1 MPTFARRFLT
11 SLSILTLSAAAF
23 CASTTPISAFEP
35 TTPDETA
42 IYNARLIPAP
52 VAVEFGR
59 RVVVLNDRLE
69 VALVLPDEAVADE
82 AALGAVVQST
92 KAFLAEK
99 FAAKV
104 DPKAFSATQAAQ
116 LFGERAAQNA
126 DFAQIAEAVAPNA
139 DFFKAPNALKVF
151 AVADSAVAADAS
163 PAEIAE
169 KRETSAGTLVIAAS
183 DAAGIRDSLKTIFQ
197 LAEPFGDTLKT
208 SRFLVPETKIEDRP
222 ALGFRGIH
230 LCWFPETNAARIEQ
244 AIRIAALY
252 KFNYAVIEFW
262 GTFPFENHPELY
274 WDEFHTTK
282 DEVVKLVKLGK
293 ELGIELIPQLNI
305 FGHATAAR
313 VSVGKHVVLDR
324 YPEYAPLFEPDGW
337 TWRVSN
343 PEARALLTECVLEL
357 YETFDKPRYF
367 HLGCDEAYS
376 AATGFE
382 ARRGGPYVDALAS
395 WLVWFRDVLAERNC
409 RVMMWHDMLIEP
421 KPEFKGYVVSG
432 GPKTRG
438 LLERLPKDVVVC
450 DWEYYIKPPK
460 DGKWPTTA
468 FFQGQG
474 FDVLVCPWRDTTG
487 IRSLATYAAETNGMG
502 VLCTTWHHFYGGDM
516 RNILIYGAQAAWG
529 TRYRGGNLNVEFN
542 RHLKQ
547 ASEPI
552 KNKKYV
558 VHGVN
563 DWQVIPETNGPQG

>member
-1 MPTFARRFLT
+1 
-11 SLSILTLSAAAF
+11 
-23 CASTTPISAFEP
+23 
-35 TTPDETA
+35 
-42 IYNARLIPAP
+42 
-52 VAVEFGR
+52 
-59 RVVVLNDRLE
+59 
-69 VALVLPDEAVADE
+69 
-82 AALGAVVQST
+82 
-92 KAFLAEK
+92 
-99 FAAKV
+99 
-104 DPKAFSATQAAQ
+104 
-116 LFGERAAQNA
+116 ERAAQNA
-126 DFAQIAEAVAPNA
+126 EFAQIAEAVAPNA
-139 DFFKAPNALKVF
+139 DFFKTPNASKIF
-151 AVADSAVAADAS
+151 AVADVAVAADAS

-183 DAAGIRDSLKTIFQ
+183 DAAGIRDSLKTLFQ

-244 AIRIAALY
+244 AIRIAAFY

-262 GTFPFENHPELY
+262 GTFPFEKHPELY

-282 DEVVKLVKLGK
+282 EEVVKLVKLGK

-324 YPEYAPLFEPDGW
+324 YPEFAPLFEPDGW

-382 ARRGGPYVDALAS
+382 ARRGGPYVDALAD

-409 RVMMWHDMLIEP
+409 RVMMWHDMLIDSA
-421 KPEFKGYVVSG
+421 KFRGYTAMG
-432 GPKTRG
+432 TAKTSG
-438 LLERLPKDVVVC
+438 LLERLPKDVVIC
-450 DWEYYIKPPK
+450 DWQYSAPK
-460 DGKWPTTA
+460 KDETWPTTT
-468 FFQGQG
+468 FFQEEKG
-474 FDVLVCPWRDTTG
+474 FDVLVCPWRDTAG
-487 IRSLATYAAETNGMG
+487 IRSLATKSAETNGMG

-529 TRYRGGNLNVEFN
+529 TRYRGGNLGVEFN

-552 KNKKYV
+552 KDKKYV

>member
-1 MPTFARRFLT
+1 MPTFAQRFLT
-11 SLSILTLSAAAF
+11 SLSILTLFAAAF
-23 CASTTPISAFEP
+23 CASTTLSAYEP

-59 RVVVLNDRLE
+59 RVVVLNDRLD
-69 VALVLPDEAVADE
+69 VALVLPDAFADDE
-82 AALGAVVQST
+82 AALGAVVRST

-99 FAAKV
+99 FAVKV
-104 DPKAFSATQAAQ
+104 DPKVYSATEAAKI
-116 LFGERAAQNA
+116 FGERAAQNA
-126 DFAQIAEAVAPNA
+126 EFTQIAEAVAPDA
-139 DFFKAPNALKVF
+139 DFFKTPNASKIF
-151 AVADSAVAADAS
+151 AVADAAVAADAS

-183 DAAGIRDSLKTIFQ
+183 DAAGIRDSLKTLFQ

-208 SRFLVPETKIEDRP
+208 SRFLIPETKIEDRP

-262 GTFPFENHPELY
+262 GTFPFEKHPELY
-274 WDEFHTTK
+274 WDEFHTSK
-282 DEVVKLVKLGK
+282 EEVVKLVKLGK

-324 YPEYAPLFEPDGW
+324 YPEFAPLFEPDGW
-337 TWRVSN
+337 TWRVTN

-409 RVMMWHDMLIEP
+409 RVMMWHDMLIESV
-421 KPEFKGYVVSG
+421 KFRGYTAMG
-432 GPKTRG
+432 TAKTSG
-438 LLERLPKDVVVC
+438 LLERLPKDVVIC
-450 DWEYYIKPPK
+450 DWQYSAPK
-460 DGKWPTTA
+460 KDETWPTTT
-468 FFQGQG
+468 FFQEEKG
-474 FDVLVCPWRDTTG
+474 FDVLVCPWRDTAG
-487 IRSLATYAAETNGMG
+487 IRSLATKSAETNGMG

>member
-1 MPTFARRFLT
+1 MPTFAQRFLT
-11 SLSILTLSAAAF
+11 SLSILTLSAAF
-23 CASTTPISAFEP
+23 CAPSTPVDAFEP
-35 TTPDETA
+35 TTPEETA

-69 VALVLPDEAVADE
+69 VALVLPDSLAADE
-82 AALGAVVQST
+82 AALAEIVKST
-92 KAFLAEK
+92 KMFLADK
-99 FAAKV
+99 FAAKIA
-104 DPKAFSATQAAQ
+104 PKAYSATQAAKI
-116 LFGERAAQNA
+116 FGERAAQNA
-126 DFAQIAEAVAPNA
+126 EFVQIAESVAPQA
-139 DFFKAPNALKVF
+139 DFFATPNASKIF
-151 AVADSAVAADAS
+151 AVADAALPADAS
-163 PAEIAE
+163 PAQIAE
-169 KRETSAGTLVIAAS
+169 ERETSVGTLVLAAS

-208 SRFLVPETKIEDRP
+208 SRFLIPETKIVDRP

-230 LCWFPETNAARIEQ
+230 LCWFPETNATRIEQ

-252 KFNYAVIEFW
+252 KFNYAVLEFW
-262 GTFPFENHPELY
+262 GTFPFEKRPELY
-274 WDEFHTTK
+274 WDEFHATK
-282 DEVVKLVKLGK
+282 EEVVKLVKLGK
-293 ELGIELIPQLNI
+293 ELGVELIPQLNV
-305 FGHATAAR
+305 FGHAPAAR

-343 PEARALLTECVLEL
+343 PEARALLTECALEL

-382 ARRGGPYVDALAS
+382 TRRGGAYVDALAD
-395 WLVWFRDVLAERNC
+395 WLVHFRDTLAERNC
-409 RVMMWHDMLIEP
+409 RVMMWHDMLIES
-421 KPEFKGYVVSG
+421 KDFSGYTVGG

-438 LLERLPKDVVVC
+438 LIDRLPKDVVIC
-450 DWEYYIKPPK
+450 DWQYGAPK
-460 DGKWPTTA
+460 KDETWPTTT
-468 FFQGQG
+468 FFQEEKG
-474 FDVLVCPWRDTTG
+474 FDVLVCPWRDTAG
-487 IRSLATYAAETNGMG
+487 IRSLATKAAETNGMG

-516 RNILIYGAQAAWG
+516 RNILVYGAQAAWG
-529 TRYRGGNLNVEFN
+529 TRYRGGNLTVEFN

-552 KNKKYV
+552 KDKKYV

-563 DWQVIPETNGPQG
+563 DWQVIKETNGPQG

>member
-1 MPTFARRFLT
+1 MPTFAQRFLT

-23 CASTTPISAFEP
+23 CAPTTPLSAFEP
-35 TTPDETA
+35 TTPEETA

-69 VALVLPDEAVADE
+69 VALVLPDAFAADE

-92 KAFLAEK
+92 QTFLANV
-99 FAAKV
+99 FGAKV
-104 DPKAFSATQAAQ
+104 APKAFSATQAAQ
-116 LFGERAAQNA
+116 LFAERAAQNA
-126 DFAQIAEAVAPNA
+126 EFVQIAEAVAPNA
-139 DFFKAPNALKVF
+139 DFFKAPNASKVF
-151 AVADSAVAADAS
+151 AVADAAVAADAS

-169 KRETSAGTLVIAAS
+169 KRETSAGTLVLAAS
-183 DAAGIRDSLKTIFQ
+183 DAAGIRDSLKTLFQ

-262 GTFPFENHPELY
+262 GTFPFEKHPELY

-282 DEVVKLVKLGK
+282 EEVVKLVKLGK

-324 YPEYAPLFEPDGW
+324 YPEFAPLFEPDGW

-382 ARRGGPYVDALAS
+382 ARRGSPYVDALAD

-409 RVMMWHDMLIEP
+409 RVMMWHDMLIESA
-421 KPEFKGYVVSG
+421 KFRGYTAMG
-432 GPKTRG
+432 TAKTRG
-438 LLERLPKDVVVC
+438 LLERLPKDVVIC
-450 DWEYYIKPPK
+450 DWQYSAPK
-460 DGKWPTTA
+460 KDETWPTTT
-468 FFQGQG
+468 FFQEEKG
-474 FDVLVCPWRDTTG
+474 FDVLVCPWRDTAG
-487 IRSLATYAAETNGMG
+487 IRSLATKSAETNGMG

-529 TRYRGGNLNVEFN
+529 TRYRGGNLGVEFN

-552 KNKKYV
+552 KDKKYV